1 MQKTQ
6 TSDVR
11 HRMRECVQRQ
21 SLQKVRSTAPP
32 GRFFSLLSQ
41 MQVKNALEEGIFKF
55 PAMR

>member
-21 SLQKVRSTAPP
+21 SLQNVRSTPPP
-32 GRFFSLLSQ
+32 GRFFFLLSQ
-41 MQVKNALEEGIFKF
+41 MQEKNAFEDGIFKF
-55 PAMR
+55 PATK